1 MHTPIKANIRTE
13 FEINPEYSDTNLFR
27 LNKNE
32 EEKIFTVHPKNRLRW
47 WKILGFTRIIDD
59 NQISHTAQ

>member
-1 MHTPIKANIRTE
+1 MVLMCCLNLMHTPIKANIRTE

-47 WKILGFTRIIDD
+47 
-59 NQISHTAQ
+59 